1 MDNNIIQS
9 YFFKKDIFPNNDIII
24 NWLID
29 NNLNTTQ
36 KISEHK
42 YYYKVKF
49 LSEKKLKLQGYNIIR
64 KPFKEGIMIN
74 IAFKSPIINSFV
86 SF

>member
-1 MDNNIIQS
+1 MDEIIQS
-9 YFFKKDIFPNNDIII
+9 YFFNKSNFTNHDIII
-24 NWLID
+24 NWLIE
-29 NNLNTTQ
+29 NNLPITQ

-42 YYYKVKF
+42 FYYKVKL
-49 LSEKKLKLQGYNIIR
+49 LSEKKLKLQGYNII
-64 KPFKEGIMIN
+64 KKSFKEGIMIN